1 MARKKMMLMK
11 KKMLWMP
18 RKMLLM
24 TWKMLLMTWKILLLT
39 LLSREERG
47 PLHGVPVSIK
57 ECYDVA
63 GTYSTAGMAFLA
75 RYSIL
80 CYVLI
85 LILPPV

>member
-1 MARKKMMLMK
+1 MTRT
-11 KKMLWMP
+11 
-18 RKMLLM
+18 KMLLM
-24 TWKMLLMTWKILLLT
+24 TRKMPLMTLI
-39 LLSREERG
+39 SREGRG

-75 RYSIL
+75 RCSIL
-80 CYVLI
+80 YNVLI